1 MCFLVSPQQKRLKYL
16 RLLEMFN
23 KYEKDGSGYL
33 SNNELIEIF
42 RLRGYD
48 VDDPLVIGCIHV
60 REQIHRED
68 FLSLSS
74 TTQAHVACVDTN
86 GDQRKCQ
93 ELICANSIGGIES

>member
-42 RLRGYD
+42 RLRGYN
-48 VDDPLVIGCIHV
+48 VEDPLVIGCIHV

-68 FLSLSS
+68 FLYLFPQRHRLMLLVLIRMETSVSVKSLYVQILS
-74 TTQAHVACVDTN
+74 TA
-86 GDQRKCQ
+86 
-93 ELICANSIGGIES
+93 